1 MAKTKKQQAAI
12 AIDMKKKGKKPKGN
26 GSGLT
31 AKQKKL
37 PPALQKAILK
47 SKTKKKK
54 VKKAQV
60 IMALSAAT
68 KKTLSEKAAKARKK
82 GKKVTAGQLARVYN
96 KGLAAYRTG
105 HRPGTTPSQWA
116 MARVNS
122 VLTGGKAAKVD
133 AHIFGKGKKPKKKTT
148 KTT

>member
-1 MAKTKKQQAAI
+1 
-12 AIDMKKKGKKPKGN
+12 
-26 GSGLT
+26 
-31 AKQKKL
+31 
-37 PPALQKAILK
+37 
-47 SKTKKKK
+47 
-54 VKKAQV
+54 
-60 IMALSAAT
+60 MALSAAT

-82 GKKVTAGQLARVYN
+82 GKKVTAGQLGRVYN

-148 KTT
+148 TKKKA

>member
-1 MAKTKKQQAAI
+1 MAKKL
-12 AIDMKKKGKKPKGN
+12 
-26 GSGLT
+26 S

-37 PPALQKAILK
+37 AAFAPPRNKITRADIITAA
-47 SKTKKKK
+47 KTKEKLKATSAGTKKSLA
-54 VKKAQV
+54 KKAE
-60 IMALSAAT
+60 A
-68 KKTLSEKAAKARKK
+68 ARKK
-82 GKKVTAGQLARVYN
+82 GKKVTAGQLGRVYN

-133 AHIFGKGKKPKKKTT
+133 AHIFGKGKKPKKEAK
-148 KTT
+148 KKK

>member
-1 MAKTKKQQAAI
+1 
-12 AIDMKKKGKKPKGN
+12 
-26 GSGLT
+26 
-31 AKQKKL
+31 
-37 PPALQKAILK
+37 
-47 SKTKKKK
+47 
-54 VKKAQV
+54 
-60 IMALSAAT
+60 MALSAAT

-82 GKKVTAGQLARVYN
+82 GKKVTAGQLGRVYN

-133 AHIFGKGKKPKKKTT
+133 RDILKARRDKNRRPDGRKKKTK
-148 KTT
+148 KT